1 MQRKVTPAMV
11 IVAVIVVVAV
21 IGGIW
26 YFTMGKSGKK
36 GSGSGDQVDSSTMQ
50 PKTPEEAAARGYKPQ
65 PTGGPPPGGQQG
77 MGGPPSGRRG
87 R

>member
-1 MQRKVTPAMV
+1 MQQKVTPVMV
-11 IVAVIVVVAV
+11 IVAIVVLVV
-21 IGGIW
+21 VVGGIW

-36 GSGSGDQVDSSTMQ
+36 GSGDEVDSSTMQ

-65 PTGGPPPGGQQG
+65 PTRGGPGGGQRG
-77 MGGPPSGRRG
+77 TGGPPSGRRG